1 MNNLNPLYEN
11 TIDFYSP
18 EIVLPNAP
26 EKYFIYVS
34 MIDNKYKISLKPAF
48 MKVKLII
55 RDVVMDE
62 LTVLVRGDSS
72 GDGYVSA
79 VDIADVIQ
87 LILYDNDDMFINL
100 IHDYNKDNVIT
111 AIDYSITVDYIVND
125 INNLNQ

>member
-1 MNNLNPLYEN
+1 
-11 TIDFYSP
+11 
-18 EIVLPNAP
+18 
-26 EKYFIYVS
+26 
-34 MIDNKYKISLKPAF
+34 

-62 LTVLVRGDSS
+62 LTIVVRGDSS